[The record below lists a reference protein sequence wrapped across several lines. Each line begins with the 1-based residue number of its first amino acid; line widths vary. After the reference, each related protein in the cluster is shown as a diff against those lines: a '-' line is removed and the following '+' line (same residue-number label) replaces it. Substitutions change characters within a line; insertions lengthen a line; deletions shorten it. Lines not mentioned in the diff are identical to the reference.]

1 MSDSKLRFNIA
12 RDQPDAC
19 FAPRGNATATQA
31 TASIAI
37 AVVRRISVPCSFTIL
52 NLRMSLSIAG
62 LHQRRR
68 LVLAASIVLFV
79 TDPAG
84 LAVLGDCLG
93 TIAGEIRNLS
103 QFLVGPT
110 TQPFRRFTVEHG
122 PKIPLCFVNA
132 LQANERRAVVV
143 APAGLFAKCSGARV
157 ARHPA
162 HAVLDRQPRLVEP
175 SSAERRASGFKPE
188 QAVAWMQLLQ
198 LVNHSQRVG
207 ISLLAVVD
215 DNEREAGVGLDV
227 AGVGRRLFDQS

>member
-68 LVLAASIVLFV
+68 LVLAARIVLFV

-103 QFLVGPT
+103 QFLMGT
-110 TQPFRRFTVEHG
+110 TAQPFRRFGFEH
-122 PKIPLCFVNA
+122 KSQIA
-132 LQANERRAVVV
+132 LRFLDTTQAHQRYAAVV
-143 APAGLFAKCSGARV
+143 APPRFLTNCTGPRV
-157 ARHPA
+157 ARQAA
-162 HAVLDRQPRLVEP
+162 HAVLNRQPCLVKP
-175 SSAERRASGFKPE
+175 SGTERRASGLQPE
-188 QAVAWMQLLQ
+188 QAVAWIQLLK
-198 LVNHSQRVG
+198 LVDHSQRVA

-215 DNEREAGVGLDV
+215 DDEREAGVGLHV
-227 AGVGRRLFDQS
+227 AGVGRRLLDQA